1 MTKVS
6 FIIPAY
12 QVEKYI
18 VDCIKSILNQTKDNF
33 EIIIV
38 DDGSVDNTLEIIRE
52 YADRDSRITVIH
64 QENQGVA
71 SARNVGIDIAKGEW
85 ICFVDGDD
93 FISPFLIEEYLPYL
107 VLENDVCFISYL
119 DVDENRKE
127 ISRNCERE
135 KKVIS
140 FWDQSDFREF
150 QLATFNRDFKGKYDY
165 HKIKLAMPGKFYR
178 RKFILENNIR
188 FPLGVSTGEDA
199 VFNLYVYRMAN
210 RGVGLDVPLYYHRV
224 WKHSVSH
231 KYNSN
236 AEYDFSKLHN
246 ELDKFINSDNNPQY
260 FQKALDERKI
270 WSLGFCCILN
280 YCHINNPK
288 PYQKRRQEFL
298 AAYDKYES
306 VIKQVELQN
315 FRIKKQILFW
325 LMKRKQ
331 FALINLLCKLL
342 DKN

>member
-18 VDCIKSILNQTKDNF
+18 GDCIKSILNQTKDNF

-140 FWDQSDFREF
+140 FWDQSDFRE
-150 QLATFNRDFKGKYDY
+150 LR
-165 HKIKLAMPGKFYR
+165 L
-178 RKFILENNIR
+178 
-188 FPLGVSTGEDA
+188 
-199 VFNLYVYRMAN
+199 
-210 RGVGLDVPLYYHRV
+210 
-224 WKHSVSH
+224 
-231 KYNSN
+231 
-236 AEYDFSKLHN
+236 
-246 ELDKFINSDNNPQY
+246 
-260 FQKALDERKI
+260 
-270 WSLGFCCILN
+270 
-280 YCHINNPK
+280 
-288 PYQKRRQEFL
+288 
-298 AAYDKYES
+298 
-306 VIKQVELQN
+306 
-315 FRIKKQILFW
+315 
-325 LMKRKQ
+325 
-331 FALINLLCKLL
+331 
-342 DKN
+342 